1 MRGLLA
7 KTNNIARRIF
17 SMILAVMMMS
27 SVVQALPEGS
37 LSAHAASGSTNITVH
52 FYNQYN
58 WAEPAMQYWGGTS
71 STVTG
76 NTSVGTIGTW
86 GVDGYSLT
94 NDGDNWYSLSI
105 SGDFTGLQF
114 VDMQNTAHCTGNMP
128 TDVLACTG
136 DTATDLYVKH
146 ADTDG
151 DGSGDAWKWYT
162 DANFTNEFTSSEP
175 DTEPDTYV
183 TLNVAVPASAGWTVP
198 ALYYWQGTDIVLSG
212 YGAEKDLWGGKCY
225 TLTQGATE
233 SDITWYTIT
242 IKGNLTG
249 MGGLL
254 VDYNESSS
262 AANAQSNDF
271 GFMADLLDDAYKQ
284 ETATNVWLA
293 YTPGSPK
300 GTCTLCADKAAVL
313 NSFSSGNTGGET
325 TTDTYVTLNV
335 AVPASAG
342 WTVPALYYWQGTDIV
357 LSGYGAEKDLWGGK
371 CYTLTQGATESDI
384 TWYTI
389 TIKGNLTGMG
399 GLLVDYNES
408 SSAANAQS
416 NDFGFMADLL
426 DDAYKQ
432 ETATNVWLAY
442 TPGSPKGTCTLCEDK
457 EAVLNSFSS
466 GSTGTFTEQTITMH
480 FQKPDTWPGVS
491 VKATEGG
498 SWTSISGYGYCNTW
512 PGVEVE
518 ADPDNTGW
526 YSFKLTMGLN
536 QFNCIF
542 TNGDS
547 SSTKQTE
554 NICFTPSTEV
564 TEKWVTLTDAT
575 ASPAAVSI
583 SDTAPTGWITNTQT
597 INPPV
602 DPYANATYDSPVV
615 NEDGSIT
622 FNLAKG
628 DYTSAE
634 VMGTVPYCSWTIGSG
649 FAMEVSGDLYT
660 YTTDADVAPG
670 QYEYKFV
677 TNGTKW
683 DIDPLCELTKG
694 GNSAVVVPGLSNGE
708 VAPEKGIETDLPAT
722 LNLYTA
728 GTLDI
733 ATPAVTYTLDD
744 STLADVVTIDN
755 TNHKITV
762 AKTCTKTEFT
772 LTATDGTNTSKL
784 YVKPQDKVY
793 TYTIYYYD
801 FIAEHMK
808 TDASQIWAWAVD
820 EASITDANDFSGLE
834 TLSDGNSW
842 LKAVIKTPSVNI
854 GFKARSYGDWTWET
868 SNWYYKNTAK
878 EENVT
883 LYIVNGDARVYTSIP
898 ELVAPRERHIM
909 VAYNRANGDYTDET
923 AGTGWNF
930 YSWNTGF
937 GSETEIYTE
946 LMNGEQIMKAPVKDS
961 IADFILAFI
970 IRNSEKAADG
980 EKWIEK
986 DGGDTFVTFPA
997 DQEVVKIYFEQG
1009 NGIVKTLPYNKSYEI
1024 DGATDTIT
1032 FYYRDD
1038 AALAATNSAKLS
1050 ETVKVVV
1057 DGTEYEMTF
1066 DAENE
1071 RYYYALTGCTS
1082 KDYTFS
1088 YLVGTEVVEDKF
1100 ASNGVVTY
1108 KSFED
1113 LAITASLSQA
1123 SMDYNDNNV
1132 LKVEFAGADAA
1143 LITKEEVASITADL
1157 SQLGLSADFPIAP
1170 ELMEGTIAVNRGV
1183 SGQKEIGITLKDVY
1197 GNSYTTS
1204 VSVNVIA
1211 RDADA
1216 FDWDEA
1222 VIYMTCT
1229 DRFFDGNT
1237 GNNSG
1242 VDKEYSLGYHGG
1254 DFAGLTA
1261 KMDYLKELG
1270 VNTIWITPIVQNSNT
1285 ATDNGY
1291 HGYWASDFTKLSSYL
1306 GTEAEFKALLD
1317 AAHSRGMKIMVDV
1330 VLNHSGYDM
1339 EDYFNN
1345 IIPGTTMIRDSA
1357 NTITGDDIYSSLSG
1371 LPDFMTED
1379 AAVRDQ
1385 LVEWQVDWIEKFD
1398 IDYYRVDTVKHVDTL
1413 TWQAFK
1419 NELTKVNPDFK
1430 MIGEYY
1436 GAGYAST
1443 GGALGTGTMDSL
1455 LDFDIN
1461 DKAKDFVT
1469 GSISSVESFYSSR
1482 NKSLNNTA
1490 TMGGFLS
1497 SHDEDSFVD
1506 ILIKEKSKTEEEA
1519 LALAKV
1525 AAALQITA
1533 KGQVVIYYG
1542 EEIGQ
1547 HGLNNWP
1554 TQSNRNDFNW
1564 TEADAQNGV
1573 AGTMLA
1579 HYQKLLDI
1587 RSTYSDVIST
1597 GTRTTIDANDAAG
1610 YDVFK
1615 RSLGNEELFVALNIK
1630 NEAQTVTFETGAADG
1645 TEYKDLYNGGTY
1657 TASLGTVTVTIPA
1670 AKDGGTVILV
1680 KKAADAPVNPPSTG
1694 DNTGSS
1700 SSNSSSGS
1708 NTSSGNA
1715 QMKPSTEVINPEVTT
1730 DTVKIS
1736 MGTLKP
1742 VKDSSTD
1749 SDDLT
1754 IKVETEAETI
1764 VPDQVTE
1771 ITPIVNM
1778 KLQLSVKEET
1788 LQILDAIREN
1798 SLGKDVL
1805 DEETLVNVK
1814 NALEDEK
1821 DIITE
1826 IVMDK
1831 LEESAVADEIKEAL
1845 KNALAESSAG
1855 MEGATSEIVQYLDL
1869 SLLLKTTEGQ
1879 ELGRI
1884 NKLSKDITFTI
1895 AIPEELVKDGR
1906 EFVVLRTH
1914 DEETTVLET
1923 QQNDNYTISFQTDR
1937 FSTYALAYI
1946 DAPVEE
1952 AEVEEESVVT
1962 EISDVMEITPESDSN
1977 VTVFV
1982 IIGVVVVGV
1991 LLLLF
1996 YLYKKNQKN

>member
-7 KTNNIARRIF
+7 KTNNIARRIL
-17 SMILAVMMMS
+17 SMALAIMMMS

-37 LSAHAASGSTNITVH
+37 LTAHAASGSTNITVH

-114 VDMQNTAHCTGNMP
+114 VDMQNPDSSNSGGIANAY
-128 TDVLACTG
+128 VLACTG

-151 DGSGDAWKWYT
+151 DSNGDTWKWYT
-162 DANFTNEFTSSEP
+162 DSACTSELTSSEP
-175 DTEPDTYV
+175 ETNITINLGIPT
-183 TLNVAVPASAGWTVP
+183 SWGWTTP
-198 ALYYWQGTDIVLSG
+198 TMQYWDCSTVELSG
-212 YGAEKDLWGGKCY
+212 YGAEQEITGWGVNGY
-225 TLTQGATE
+225 TLSSVGTE
-233 SDITWYTIT
+233 SDIAWYTIT
-242 IKGNLTG
+242 LKGNLSGIGTQF
-249 MGGLL
+249 LDL
-254 VDYNESSS
+254 
-262 AANAQSNDF
+262 ANPN
-271 GFMADLLDDAYKQ
+271 
-284 ETATNVWLA
+284 
-293 YTPGSPK
+293 GS
-300 GTCTLCADKAAVL
+300 
-313 NSFSSGNTGGET
+313 NTGGSIFINELLSDDYKQDTPTNVYVSYVGSAWTWYKDKALT
-325 TTDTYVTLNV
+325 TTIIPGQETGGTTETKTNITVNLGI
-335 AVPASAG
+335 PSSWG
-342 WTVPALYYWQGTDIV
+342 WTTPTMQYWGCDTAA
-357 LSGYGAEKDLWGGK
+357 LSGYGAEEAIPDWNVNG
-371 CYTLTQGATESDI
+371 YTLTSVGTESDI
-384 TWYTI
+384 AWYTI
-389 TIKGNLTGMG
+389 TLKGNLSGIGTQF
-399 GLLVDYNES
+399 L
-408 SSAANAQS
+408 
-416 NDFGFMADLL
+416 DL
-426 DDAYKQ
+426 
-432 ETATNVWLAY
+432 NN
-442 TPGSPKGTCTLCEDK
+442 P
-457 EAVLNSFSS
+457 S
-466 GSTGTFTEQTITMH
+466 GSNTGGSIFVNELLGDDYKSDTPINVYVSYVNNAWTWYKDKALTAPVVAPSGLTQQTITVH
-480 FQKPDTWPGVS
+480 FNNSENWDSVYAYMGLTSSFKAMTHDSKTVYGYANAWPG
-491 VKATEGG
+491 A
-498 SWTSISGYGYCNTW
+498 
-512 PGVEVE
+512 EVE
-518 ADPDNTGW
+518 ADPDNAGW
-526 YSFKLTMGLN
+526 YSFKITTDPSEYALI
-536 QFNCIF
+536 FNNN
-542 TNGDS
+542 NGS
-547 SSTKQTE
+547 QTE
-554 NICFTPSTEV
+554 NIVFTPSAEN
-564 TEKWVTLTDAT
+564 TEKWITLTSNSGNRTVAI
-575 ASPAAVSI
+575 A
-583 SDTAPTGWITNTQT
+583 DTAPAGWVTNTQT

-615 NEDGSIT
+615 NADGSIT

-670 QYEYKFV
+670 QYEYKIV
-677 TNGTKW
+677 TNGSNWIT
-683 DIDPLCELTKG
+683 DPLCELTKN

-722 LNLYTA
+722 LNLYTV

-970 IRNSEKAADG
+970 VRNSEKAADG

-1573 AGTMLA
+1573 AGSMLT
-1579 HYQKLLDI
+1579 HYQKLLDV

-1730 DTVKIS
+1730 DTVKTS